1 MLIVCKAELAKE
13 DFQRLRDRLA
23 GLPCSLRWA
32 RRGQRLIFLLDDI
45 RGDPQVL
52 APALDDPAVEYV
64 IKSPSE
70 REIARL
76 FARRE
81 LLDLALASMG
91 LLAGAAVI
99 GPIAVY
105 LATPNSERSP
115 RGPIVIGKADS
126 IPENGAQIKPVG
138 NEEFLI
144 IRRSRNRF
152 HALSAVCTHS
162 RACLVSWDASRQQ
175 VICPCHHGVFDLHG
189 NVVSGPP
196 PEPLARREVILR
208 DGVLYLQRGPV

>member
-1 MLIVCKAELAKE
+1 MLIVCKADLARE
-13 DFQRLRDRLA
+13 DFERLRDRLA
-23 GLPCSLRWA
+23 ALPCSLRWA
-32 RRGQRLIFLLDDI
+32 RRGERLIFLLDEI
-45 RGDPQVL
+45 RGDVQVL

-64 IKSPSE
+64 LKSPSE

-81 LLDLALASMG
+81 LLDLAVGAMG
-91 LLAGAAVI
+91 LLAGAAVL
-99 GPIAVY
+99 GPVAVY

-115 RGPIVIGKADS
+115 RGPVVVGQADS
-126 IPENGAQIKPVG
+126 IPENGAQIKVVDD
-138 NEEFLI
+138 EEFLI
-144 IRRSRNRF
+144 IRRSGNRF

-162 RACLVSWDASRQQ
+162 RSCLVGWDAKRQQ

-196 PEPLARREVILR
+196 PQPLARREVVVR
-208 DGVLYLQRGPV
+208 DGTLYLQRGPT